1 MGCTIFEETNAVK
14 GILLSG
20 GLGTRLFPLTTVIG
34 KQLLPIFDKPMIF
47 YSLSTLIHAGV
58 DDVLIITTSDDLEKY
73 RLLFNS
79 GRHLG
84 INIEY
89 AIQNSPEGI
98 PQAILIA
105 ESFLNGESFWLML
118 GDNMA
123 HGPQFGRYLK
133 NSLTNSMGAKAFAY
147 HVQTPELFGV
157 VTFDKKTDKIL
168 SLEEKPLAPDSNWAL
183 IGLYHFDPTAISK
196 TLSLKPSPRGELE
209 IIDLLKLYFEERNLE
224 ITKISRGNAWFDL
237 GTPKSILKAAVYV
250 ESVQS
255 IQGQLVG
262 SPEEASLNAGLIT
275 KDQAEK
281 SLERY
286 THTEYFKT
294 LKYCLLQ

>member
-1 MGCTIFEETNAVK
+1 MGCTIFEKTKPVK

-34 KQLLPIFDKPMIF
+34 KQLLPIYDKPMIF
-47 YSLSTLIHAGV
+47 YPLSTLIHAGV
-58 DDVLIITTSDDLEKY
+58 DDVLIITTYEDLEKY

-79 GRHLG
+79 GKHLG

-89 AIQNSPEGI
+89 ATQKSPEGI

-105 ESFLNGESFWLML
+105 EKFLNGESFWLML
-118 GDNMA
+118 GDNMS

-133 NSLTNSMGAKAFAY
+133 NSLNNFMGAQAFAY
-147 HVQTPELFGV
+147 HVQNPELFGV
-157 VTFDKKTDKIL
+157 VTFDKKTDEIL
-168 SLEEKPLAPDSNWAL
+168 SIQEKPLAPDSNWAV

-196 TLSLKPSPRGELE
+196 THSLKPSLRGELE
-209 IIDLLKLYFEERNLE
+209 IVDLLKLYFENKNLR

-250 ESVQS
+250 DSVQS
-255 IQGQLVG
+255 VQGQLVG

-275 KDQAEK
+275 IGQAEK

-286 THTEYFKT
+286 AHTEYFKT